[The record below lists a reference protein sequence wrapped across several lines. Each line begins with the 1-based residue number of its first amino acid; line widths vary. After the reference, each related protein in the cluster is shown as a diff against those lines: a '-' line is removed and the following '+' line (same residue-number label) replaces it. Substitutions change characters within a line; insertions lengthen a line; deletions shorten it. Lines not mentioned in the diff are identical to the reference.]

1 MEFTDRLH
9 AGRELAARLHHPA
22 GGRPLVLG
30 LPRGGV
36 VVAGP
41 VADALGGELD
51 IIGVRKLGVPGEPE
65 LALGAIAEGGT
76 IVANPG
82 VLRHR
87 RLGRDDVDRAAAE
100 AFPELDRAVARWRR
114 GRPPVPLEGRCVI
127 VVDDGIATGA
137 TTRAALHSVASRR
150 PHMVTLAVP
159 VAPAD
164 VLEEL
169 SSSADRTVCPNP
181 RIWMR
186 AVGNWYRD
194 FRPSSDEEVMAL
206 LHPQHA

>member
-1 MEFTDRLH
+1 MEFADRRD
-9 AGRELAARLHHPA
+9 AGRELAGRLDHLA
-22 GGRPLVLG
+22 GQRPLILG

-41 VADALGGELD
+41 VAEALGGELD
-51 IIGVRKLGVPGEPE
+51 IVGVRKLGVPGDPE

-76 IVANPG
+76 IVANHD
-82 VLRHR
+82 VLRQR
-87 RLGRDDVDRAAAE
+87 RLGKADVERAAAE
-100 AFPELDRAVARWRR
+100 AFPELDATVDRLRR
-114 GRPPVPLEGRCVI
+114 GRPPTSLEGRCVV

-137 TTRAALHSVASRR
+137 TTRAALHSVAARGAR
-150 PHMVTLAVP
+150 LLVLAVP

-169 SSSADRTVCPNP
+169 SSAADRTVCPNP
-181 RIWMR
+181 RVWMR

-194 FRPSSDEEVMAL
+194 FRPVSDGEVLAL
-206 LHPQHA
+206 LHPRLA

>member
-1 MEFTDRLH
+1 MEFTDRRD
-9 AGRELAARLHHPA
+9 AGRELAARLHDLA
-22 GGRPLVLG
+22 GQRPLVLG

-41 VADALGGELD
+41 VAEALGGELD
-51 IIGVRKLGVPGEPE
+51 IIGVRKLGVPGDPE

-76 IVANPG
+76 IVANPD

-87 RLGRDDVDRAAAE
+87 RLGPADLERAAAE
-100 AFPELDRAVARWRR
+100 AFPELDKAVARLRR
-114 GRPPVPLEGRCVI
+114 GRPPVSLEGRCVI

-137 TTRAALHSVASRR
+137 TTRAALHSVASRGAR
-150 PHMVTLAVP
+150 LLTLAVP

-181 RIWMR
+181 RVWMR

-194 FRPSSDEEVMAL
+194 FRPVTDDEVMAL

>member
-1 MEFTDRLH
+1 MEFADRRD
-9 AGRELAARLHHPA
+9 AGRELAGRLDHLA
-22 GGRPLVLG
+22 GQRPLILG

-41 VADALGGELD
+41 VAEALGGELD
-51 IIGVRKLGVPGEPE
+51 IVGVRKLGVPGDPE

-76 IVANPG
+76 IVANHD
-82 VLRHR
+82 VLRQR
-87 RLGRDDVDRAAAE
+87 RLGKADVERAAAE
-100 AFPELDRAVARWRR
+100 AFPELDATVDRLRR
-114 GRPPVPLEGRCVI
+114 GRPPTSLEGRCVV

-137 TTRAALHSVASRR
+137 TTRAALHSVAARGAR
-150 PHMVTLAVP
+150 LLVLAVP

-169 SSSADRTVCPNP
+169 SSAADRTVCPNP
-181 RIWMR
+181 RVWMR

-194 FRPSSDEEVMAL
+194 FRPVSDGEVLAL
-206 LHPQHA
+206 LHPQLA

>member
-1 MEFTDRLH
+1 MEFADRRD
-9 AGRELAARLHHPA
+9 AGRELAGRLDHLA
-22 GGRPLVLG
+22 GQRPLILG

-41 VADALGGELD
+41 VAEALGGELD
-51 IIGVRKLGVPGEPE
+51 IVGVRKLGVPGDPE

-76 IVANPG
+76 IVANPD
-82 VLRHR
+82 VLRQR
-87 RLGRDDVDRAAAE
+87 RLGKADVERAAAE
-100 AFPELDRAVARWRR
+100 AFPELDATVDRLRR
-114 GRPPVPLEGRCVI
+114 GRPPTSLEGRCVV

-137 TTRAALHSVASRR
+137 TTRAALHSVAARGAR
-150 PHMVTLAVP
+150 LLVLAVP

-169 SSSADRTVCPNP
+169 SSAADRTVCPNP
-181 RIWMR
+181 RVWMR

-194 FRPSSDEEVMAL
+194 FRPVSDGEVLAL
-206 LHPQHA
+206 LHPQLA